1 MNGEALTPVRPLV
14 LRPDVDDV
22 GVVLGDAPGGAPVMV
37 GGTTVPAATDIP
49 AGHKVAVRVVAAGQP
64 VRRHGEVIGVA
75 LTGIRPGDHV
85 HLHNLGPGQ
94 DHPGER
100 GWSAPPAWSP
110 PAAPTR
116 DHFLGYRR
124 PDGRGATR
132 NYIAIVPTVNCSA
145 TVARM
150 VAQAAQR
157 EHAGVPG
164 LDGVIALAHDLGC
177 GMAEG
182 TPGDGL
188 LRRTLHGYATHPN
201 VVGAVVVSLGCEIN
215 QPGNALGDVADT
227 TVTIQDVGGTAA
239 AVRAALAQVAEL
251 VAEVRTLRR
260 EPVALAEL
268 TLGLQSGDGD
278 AWSGITANPAVG
290 VAADL
295 LVAAGGRVV
304 LGETPALHGAGHLLR
319 RRAATSGV
327 AVRIE
332 ELLAWWRE
340 YAARE
345 GAGPHGEPTREDR
358 AGGITTLGEKSLAA
372 VLKAGTAPVEHVVG
386 YADPVTGAG
395 LTLMDTPGH
404 GPVSA
409 TGMVAG
415 GATVLASVT
424 GSGSL
429 FGSRPTPC
437 VRISTT
443 TGLYQAMSGDIDFDG
458 GRATARPEHVT
469 HGRLLFEALVDT
481 ASGHPTTAEQLGFG
495 AEEITPW
502 RMGAVL

>member
-1 MNGEALTPVRPLV
+1 MNREVVAPVRPLV
-14 LRPDVDDV
+14 LCPDVDDV
-22 GVVLGDAPGGAPVMV
+22 GLVLGEAPGRAPVVV
-37 GGTTVPAATDIP
+37 GDGAMPAAADIP
-49 AGHKVAVRVVAAGQP
+49 AGHKVAVRAVAAGQP
-64 VRRHGEVIGVA
+64 VRKHGEVIGVA
-75 LTGIRPGDHV
+75 LTDIGPGDHV
-85 HLHNLGPGQ
+85 HLHNLGPAP
-94 DHPGER
+94 DYAGEGAWPAR
-100 GWSAPPAWSP
+100 SAWAPPV
-110 PAAPTR
+110 APTR

-150 VAQAAQR
+150 VAQAAHR

-164 LDGVIALAHDLGC
+164 LDGVIALSHDLGC

-188 LRRTLHGYATHPN
+188 LRRTLHGYAMHPN
-201 VVGAVVVSLGCEIN
+201 VMGAVVISLGCEIN
-215 QPGNALGDVADT
+215 QPGNALADAADT

-251 VAEVRTLRR
+251 VADIRTLRR
-260 EPVALAEL
+260 APVPLTEL
-268 TLGLQSGDGD
+268 TIGLLCGDGD
-278 AWSGITANPAVG
+278 AWSGTTANPAVG

-304 LGETPALHGAGHLLR
+304 LGGIPQLHGAAHLLR
-319 RRAATSGV
+319 RRAADSRV
-327 AVRIE
+327 AARID

-340 YAARE
+340 YASCD
-345 GAGPHGEPTREDR
+345 GAGPDVEPSWEDR
-358 AGGITTLGEKSLAA
+358 AGGITTLREKSLAA
-372 VLKAGTAPVEHVVG
+372 VLKAGTAPVERVVR
-386 YADPVTGAG
+386 YADPVTRAG

-404 GPVSA
+404 DPVSA

-415 GATVLASVT
+415 GATLLASVT
-424 GSGSL
+424 GTGSL

-437 VRISTT
+437 VRVSTT

-458 GRATARPEHVT
+458 GRATTSRQHLTA
-469 HGRLLFEALVDT
+469 GRLLFEAIVDT
-481 ASGHPTTAEQLGFG
+481 ASGLPTKAEQLGFG
-495 AEEITPW
+495 TEEITPW